1 MGGTSTRG
9 RRFPK
14 SAHHH
19 EESRDTISRMSQPGV
34 GFKDEPRLHGRN
46 SRWLRCVIPVGCAI
60 VTSVV
65 GRFAAARLGLGPID
79 DAYISLR
86 YASHWATGSGLCF
99 NLGERVEGYTNFL
112 LVALEAAAIR
122 LGVDPETAM
131 SLLGWASLGA
141 IAAVL
146 FIFMDRHALPSR
158 PLGAAVLAVAGSLN
172 LALVSWAASGMETCL
187 YAALLLASVL
197 ASISARRSERT
208 YGAALLLVGA
218 AMTRPEAVVM
228 APALAWFVYRSRRRG
243 SDVVKFGLTFAGAYG
258 IYFLA
263 RWLYFGFLFPNT
275 FYAKLDYGSPALVR
289 PGLAYVGEFVVA
301 APLLIFLSLASMVL
315 LRRSPEWV
323 RACAAIVTIMLV
335 VVVYEG
341 GDHFA
346 MFRFLAPALPF
357 LMLLAIYPL
366 TRVAARLRGDT
377 AKDLG
382 LVAVWLI
389 VVVVSG
395 VWIGRPIHK
404 DGLGMTQHRRFAF
417 ETALTD
423 EWSQMGRWLQDAA
436 EQGSSLST
444 IAIGA
449 IGFHSGLTIVDP
461 HGIVDPSIAHLDVD
475 LGRGY
480 AGHEKYDVNR
490 VLDRRPSYFVLQ
502 NRLTGRPVPPAVLP
516 RWMWGSFNKLML
528 RQPEF
533 IRTYRYHAIE
543 ISPHQFMSLHVRD
556 DLPVP
561 RGRP

>member
-1 MGGTSTRG
+1 MK
-9 RRFPK
+9 RRAIP
-14 SAHHH
+14 SSLMSHHTVDI
-19 EESRDTISRMSQPGV
+19 ETESRLQEGDSASLRSGV
-34 GFKDEPRLHGRN
+34 
-46 SRWLRCVIPVGCAI
+46 IAGCAI
-60 VTSVV
+60 VTSLL
-65 GRFAAARLGLGPID
+65 GRFASPRLGLGPID

-86 YASHWATGSGLCF
+86 YASNWASGKGLCF

-146 FIFMDRHALPSR
+146 FLFMDRHALPSR
-158 PLGAAVLAVAGSLN
+158 KIG
-172 LALVSWAASGMETCL
+172 
-187 YAALLLASVL
+187 
-197 ASISARRSERT
+197 
-208 YGAALLLVGA
+208 
-218 AMTRPEAVVM
+218 AVVM
-228 APALAWFVYRSRRRG
+228 APALACFVYRSQRRG
-243 SDVVKFGLTFAGAYG
+243 SEVVKFGLTFAGSYG
-258 IYFLA
+258 VYFLA

-289 PGLAYVGEFVVA
+289 RGLAYVGEFVVA
-301 APLLIFLSLASMVL
+301 APLLIFLSLASIVL

-323 RACAAIVTIMLV
+323 RACVAIVTIMLV

-346 MFRFLAPALPF
+346 MFRFLAPTLPF
-357 LMLLAIYPL
+357 LVLLSMYPL
-366 TRVAARLRGDT
+366 TLLVARLQSDT
-377 AKDLG
+377 VKDLS
-382 LVAVWLI
+382 LVIVGLI
-389 VVVVSG
+389 VLVVSG
-395 VWIGRPIHK
+395 VWIGRPVHK
-404 DGLGMTQHRRFAF
+404 DGLGMTQQQRFAF
-417 ETALTD
+417 ETTLAD

-449 IGFHSGLTIVDP
+449 IGFHSGLTIADP

-480 AGHEKYDVNR
+480 AGHQKYDVNR

-543 ISPHQFMSLHVRD
+543 ISPNQFMSLHVRA

>member
-1 MGGTSTRG
+1 MGGASTRG

-34 GFKDEPRLHGRN
+34 GVKDEPRLHGRN

-60 VTSVV
+60 VTSLV

-146 FIFMDRHALPSR
+146 FIFMDRLVLPSR

-228 APALAWFVYRSRRRG
+228 APALAWFVYRCQRRVI
-243 SDVVKFGLTFAGAYG
+243 DVVRFGLSFAAAYSV
-258 IYFLA
+258 YFVA

-275 FYAKLDYGSPALVR
+275 FYAKLDYGSLALMR
-289 PGLAYVGEFVVA
+289 RGLAYVGEFVVA
-301 APLLIFLSLASMVL
+301 APLLIFLLLVAMVL

-323 RACAAIVTIMLV
+323 RACVTMVAIIFV

-346 MFRFLAPALPF
+346 MFRFLAPTLPF
-357 LMLLAIYPL
+357 LVLLSMYPL
-366 TRVAARLRGDT
+366 TLLVARLQSDT
-377 AKDLG
+377 VKDLS
-382 LVAVWLI
+382 LVIVGLI
-389 VVVVSG
+389 VLVVSG
-395 VWIGRPIHK
+395 VWIGRPVHK
-404 DGLGMTQHRRFAF
+404 DGLGMAQQQRFAF
-417 ETALTD
+417 ETTLAD

-480 AGHEKYDVNR
+480 GGHEKFDVNR
-490 VLDRRPSYFVLQ
+490 VLAHPPSYFILQ
-502 NRLTGRPVPPAVLP
+502 NRLTERPVPPAVLP
-516 RWMWGSFNKLML
+516 RWMWGSFNKLIL

-543 ISPHQFMSLHVRD
+543 ISPHQFMSLHVRG
-556 DLPVP
+556 DLPMP